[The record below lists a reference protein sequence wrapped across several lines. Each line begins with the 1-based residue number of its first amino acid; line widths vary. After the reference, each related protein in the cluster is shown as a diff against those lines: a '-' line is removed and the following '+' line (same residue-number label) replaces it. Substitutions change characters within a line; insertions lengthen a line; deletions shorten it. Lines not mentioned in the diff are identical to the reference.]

1 MVIEY
6 LYLGDYDFT
15 GRRLGLEAFNAV
27 MWQDLKINVRVYV
40 LALKLCMEELKLFAL
55 KRAAALLAGSY
66 SLATLTSIGLRR
78 LAEIGYPNTPDADHA
93 DEGEEQSADK
103 SD

>member
-1 MVIEY
+1 MMSEY

-55 KRAAALLAGSY
+55 KRTAALLAGSY
-66 SLATLTSIGLRR
+66 SLATLRSIGLRR

-93 DEGEEQSADK
+93 DEREEQSTEKRD
-103 SD
+103 